1 MAQIV
6 SQLDGTALPS
16 LALECLQEVENRK
29 LSGSDPDVAEDTVA
43 EALASMYTG
52 QYLLWCLDL
61 VETVLY
67 NSRN

>member
-1 MAQIV
+1 MTQIV

-29 LSGSDPDVAEDTVA
+29 LSGSDRDVAEDTIA

-52 QYLLWCLDL
+52 QYLL
-61 VETVLY
+61 
-67 NSRN
+67 